1 MNNFVLRNVDPKKN
15 IDPQPIE
22 PVFYHHYAKMQPVN
36 PLCSTVYSPTEVQD
50 KWS

>member
-1 MNNFVLRNVDPKKN
+1 MSYETLILRN

-36 PLCSTVYSPTEVQD
+36 PLCSTAYSPTEVQD